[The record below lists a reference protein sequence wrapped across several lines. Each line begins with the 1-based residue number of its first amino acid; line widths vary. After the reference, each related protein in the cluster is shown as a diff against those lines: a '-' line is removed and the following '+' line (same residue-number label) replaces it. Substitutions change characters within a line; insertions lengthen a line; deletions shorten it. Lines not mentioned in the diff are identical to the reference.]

1 MSIANRKLDLPVE
14 LEREIF
20 EIAAKADVGTALRLA
35 LVARRVQAWIEPIIY
50 SRVVVA
56 HAPEAAAVTRVPRIT
71 LARQISRA
79 QKPRKAPKVHV
90 PRFIRTIPFRP
101 ASFFERHVKRLD
113 LGNLTEP
120 ELVTVLTTC
129 TGILELGW
137 WGSTLTAPVALA
149 FGALSLHRLSVDH
162 SFNFHFPGINVA
174 PMFATITHLDIT
186 WIDHILPPRLPPL
199 EKFTALTHFSATHR
213 LNPDNRWCDDVL
225 EACPRLS
232 VLLVFSD
239 QMYYEQISGFRPRHA
254 DPRVV
259 VMLPP
264 VRDWTARWVHDA
276 WPLAEGV
283 VRERRN
289 LAIAE
294 KLEKAASA
302 LDS

>member
-1 MSIANRKLDLPVE
+1 MRAPQRCDPAV
-14 LEREIF
+14 
-20 EIAAKADVGTALRLA
+20 VLR
-35 LVARRVQAWIEPIIY
+35 RIEPIIY

-56 HAPEAAAVTRVPRIT
+56 HALETAPVTQVRRIT
-71 LARQISRA
+71 LARQIARA
-79 QKPRKAPKVHV
+79 QKPRKAYKVHV

-113 LGNLTEP
+113 VGNLTEP

-137 WGSTLTAPVALA
+137 WGSTLTAPVVST
-149 FGALSLHRLSVDH
+149 FGALFLHRLSVDH

-174 PMFATITHLDIT
+174 PMLATITHLDIT
-186 WIDHILPPRLPPL
+186 WIDYILPAPPRLPPL
-199 EKFTALTHFSATHR
+199 ENFTALTHFSATHR
-213 LNPDNRWCDDVL
+213 LHPEDRWCDDVL
-225 EACPRLS
+225 EACPRLR
-232 VLLVFSD
+232 VLLVFCD
-239 QMYYEQISGFRPRHA
+239 QMYYNQISGIRPRHT

-264 VRDWTARWVHDA
+264 VRDWTTRWVHDA

-289 LAIAE
+289 FAIGE
-294 KLEKAASA
+294 
-302 LDS
+302 